1 MTPTE
6 NSATSLGGH
15 LRALREARGGSLEDM
30 ARSTRVGIRHLE
42 ALEEE
47 RLADLP
53 SPVFVRG
60 FIRAYCGFLRE
71 GPEEAL
77 AFYEAL
83 AGERAAMQAASAPPR
98 PRTTWA
104 PSSVLVGLVLLVI
117 LAIALIVVNL
127 TVKRTGGDFSRSTG
141 NGRVGRDAD
150 RPRRPRRR
158 PPRSRCTSRPH
169 GPLQPPLHAPPA
181 PAAAPPVSTP
191 AAMPAPTP
199 APAVARNAAGPQR
212 LVIRAVER
220 NLDSRP
226 TRRGPGHRGAAA
238 RRRQP
243 GVVRRAP
250 LPRDH
255 RQCRR
260 RRGRPERQGPAAAR
274 PERDGDPAARA
285 APGTGL
291 RLVSLF
297 GSLGERVRQGLR
309 RTRELMDE
317 GLGASSPSPVR
328 WTRRCWRSSRRP

>member
-6 NSATSLGGH
+6 DSATSLGGH

-104 PSSVLVGLVLLVI
+104 PSSVLVGLALLVI

-127 TVKRTGGDFSRSTG
+127 TVKRTGGTSVAAPAMDVSAATPIPPPT
-141 NGRVGRDAD
+141 
-150 RPRRPRRR
+150 PRA
-158 PPRSRCTSRPH
+158 
-169 GPLQPPLHAPPA
+169 APAPA

-191 AAMPAPTP
+191 AAMPAPAPTP
-199 APAVARNAAGPQR
+199 APAMARSAAGPQR
-212 LVIRAVER
+212 LVIRAVDATWIRVQPDEGRATEELLPAGASREWSAER
-220 NLDSRP
+220 RFLVTIGNAGGVEVALNGKVLP
-226 TRRGPGHRGAAA
+226 PLGPKGTVIQRLE
-238 RRRQP
+238 
-243 GVVRRAP
+243 
-250 LPRDH
+250 LP
-255 RQCRR
+255 
-260 RRGRPERQGPAAAR
+260 QGPA
-274 PERDGDPAARA
+274 
-285 APGTGL
+285 
-291 RLVSLF
+291 S
-297 GSLGERVRQGLR
+297 GS
-309 RTRELMDE
+309 
-317 GLGASSPSPVR
+317 
-328 WTRRCWRSSRRP
+328 

>member
-104 PSSVLVGLVLLVI
+104 PSSVLVGLALLVI

-127 TVKRTGGDFSRSTG
+127 TVKRTGGTSVAAPAMDVSAATPIPQPTPPAAAP
-141 NGRVGRDAD
+141 VVET
-150 RPRRPRRR
+150 PRA
-158 PPRSRCTSRPH
+158 
-169 GPLQPPLHAPPA
+169 APAPA

-191 AAMPAPTP
+191 AAMPAPAPTP
-199 APAVARNAAGPQR
+199 APAVARSAAGPQR
-212 LVIRAVER
+212 LVIRAVDATWIRVQPDEGRATEELLPAGASREWSAER
-220 NLDSRP
+220 RFLVTIGNAGGVEVALNGKVLP
-226 TRRGPGHRGAAA
+226 PLGPKGTVIQRLE
-238 RRRQP
+238 
-243 GVVRRAP
+243 
-250 LPRDH
+250 LP
-255 RQCRR
+255 
-260 RRGRPERQGPAAAR
+260 QGPA
-274 PERDGDPAARA
+274 
-285 APGTGL
+285 
-291 RLVSLF
+291 S
-297 GSLGERVRQGLR
+297 GS
-309 RTRELMDE
+309 
-317 GLGASSPSPVR
+317 
-328 WTRRCWRSSRRP
+328 